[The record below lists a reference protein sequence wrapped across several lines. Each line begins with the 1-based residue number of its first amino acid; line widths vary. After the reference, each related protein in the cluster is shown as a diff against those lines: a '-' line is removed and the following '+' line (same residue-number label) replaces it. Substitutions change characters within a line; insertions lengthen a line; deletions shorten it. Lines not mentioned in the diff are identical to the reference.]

1 MAAEPLPLSCAS
13 ALAQSTTAIRKQ
25 GTQDLKGPWSQGS
38 LAKLLKCPKCNVN
51 TSSY

>member
-1 MAAEPLPLSCAS
+1 MVVEPLPLSCIS
-13 ALAQSTTAIRKQ
+13 ALAQSTMAIRKQ
-25 GTQDLKGPWSQGS
+25 GMQDLKGPWSQRS